1 MTDIDAG
8 RRDRK
13 FYAGRAG
20 RAGGA
25 RAVGAVAIVV
35 SSALSPTA
43 WAQVPTPVFPSKPI
57 RMIVPFPPAGTS
69 DIIARIA
76 GQKMTEAWGQ
86 PVLVDSRPG
95 AGGSLGAE
103 VAARTP
109 ADGYTVFVGNAAPIS
124 TNPLLIKVNYD
135 SLRDF
140 APVTLVARAPQ
151 LVVVH
156 PSVPVKSIKELVTWV
171 RSENGKVDY
180 GSSGIGTISHL
191 ATEMFKSMTST
202 EMAHIAYK
210 GMPLTMNALVANE
223 VKVVFSDMAPA
234 MQQVKAGKL
243 RPLAVTSAQ
252 RSPLLPDLPTVSEV
266 LPGFDIINWWG
277 LFVTSGTPA
286 PIVAQ
291 MNATLVKALQSQ
303 DVRDRF
309 TALGVDPVS
318 STPAELTALVR
329 SEIASFG
336 ALIKA
341 QNIRAQ

>member
-1 MTDIDAG
+1 MTITTDRPAAMREGGSPIAAITTAALTVSLIGPWAG
-8 RRDRK
+8 
-13 FYAGRAG
+13 AAM
-20 RAGGA
+20 
-25 RAVGAVAIVV
+25 
-35 SSALSPTA
+35 
-43 WAQVPTPVFPSKPI
+43 AQTPAFPIKPI

-69 DIIARIA
+69 DIIARIM

-103 VAARTP
+103 IAAKTAP
-109 ADGYTVFVGNAAPIS
+109 DGYTVFVGNAAPIS

-156 PSVPVKSIKELVTWV
+156 PSVPAKSMPELIAWVKSQ
-171 RSENGKVDY
+171 NGKVDY
-180 GSSGIGTISHL
+180 GTSGVGTIAHL
-191 ATEMFKSMTST
+191 ATEMFKSMTGT
-202 EMAHIAYK
+202 DMAHVAYK
-210 GMPLTMNALVANE
+210 GMPLTMNALMGSE

-234 MQQVKAGKL
+234 MVQVKAGKV
-243 RPLAVTSAQ
+243 RPLAVTTGK
-252 RSPLLPDLPTVSEV
+252 RFPLLPDMPTVSEV
-266 LPGFDIINWWG
+266 LPGFDIANWWG
-277 LFVTSGTPA
+277 LFVTTGTPA

-291 MNATLVKALQSQ
+291 MNATLVKALQSPE
-303 DVRDRF
+303 VRDKF
-309 TALGVDPVS
+309 AGLGVEAVS
-318 STPAELTALVR
+318 STPAELSAMVK
-329 SEIASFG
+329 SETASFG

>member
-1 MTDIDAG
+1 MSKDIRSPGFGRDAHPPSTG
-8 RRDRK
+8 LAAAALCAALA
-13 FYAGRAG
+13 AGWPLA
-20 RAGGA
+20 AA
-25 RAVGAVAIVV
+25 
-35 SSALSPTA
+35 
-43 WAQVPTPVFPSKPI
+43 AQAPAFPVKPI
-57 RMIVPFPPAGTS
+57 RMIVPFPPAGSS
-69 DIIARIA
+69 DIIARIM

-103 VAARTP
+103 IASKTP
-109 ADGYTVFVGNAAPIS
+109 PDGYTVFVGNAAPIS

-156 PSVPVKSIKELVTWV
+156 PSVPVKSIKELVAWV
-171 RSENGKVDY
+171 KAEGGKVDY
-180 GSSGIGTISHL
+180 GSSGIGTIAHL
-191 ATEMFKSMTST
+191 ATEMFKSMTGT
-202 EMAHIAYK
+202 DMAHIAYK
-210 GMPLTMNALVANE
+210 GMPLTMNALVASE

-234 MQQVKAGKL
+234 MVQVKAGKL

-252 RSPLLPDLPTVSEV
+252 RFPLLPDMPTVSEV
-266 LPGFDIINWWG
+266 LPGFDIANWWG

-286 PIVAQ
+286 PIITQ
-291 MNATLVKALQSQ
+291 MNTTLVKALQSPE
-303 DVRDRF
+303 VRDKF
-309 TALGVDPVS
+309 AGLGVEAVS
-318 STPAELTALVR
+318 STPAELGALVK
-329 SEIASFG
+329 SEMASFG

>member
-1 MTDIDAG
+1 MMNTICSPGAQ
-8 RRDRK
+8 RRWNVPSTLCT
-13 FYAGRAG
+13 
-20 RAGGA
+20 GA
-25 RAVGAVAIVV
+25 AALCAALVGVGSGAAI
-35 SSALSPTA
+35 
-43 WAQVPTPVFPSKPI
+43 AQAPAFPAKPI

-69 DIIARIA
+69 DIIARVM

-103 VAARTP
+103 IAAKTP
-109 ADGYTVFVGNAAPIS
+109 PDGYSVFVGNAAPIS

-156 PSVPVKSIKELVTWV
+156 PTVPVKSMKELVVWAK
-171 RSENGKVDY
+171 SEGGKVDY
-180 GSSGIGTISHL
+180 GSSGIGTIAHL

-202 EMAHIAYK
+202 DMAHIAYK

-234 MQQVKAGKL
+234 LTQVKAGKL
-243 RPLAVTSAQ
+243 RALAVTSGQ
-252 RSPLLPDLPTVSEV
+252 RFPLLPDMPTVSEV
-266 LPGFDIINWWG
+266 LPGFDIANWWG
-277 LFVTSGTPA
+277 LFVTAGTPA
-286 PIVAQ
+286 PIIAQ
-291 MNATLVKALQSQ
+291 MNATLVKALQGAE
-303 DVRDRF
+303 VRDRF
-309 TALGVDPVS
+309 TALGVEAVS
-318 STPAELTALVR
+318 STPAELAALVK
-329 SEIASFG
+329 SEMAAFG